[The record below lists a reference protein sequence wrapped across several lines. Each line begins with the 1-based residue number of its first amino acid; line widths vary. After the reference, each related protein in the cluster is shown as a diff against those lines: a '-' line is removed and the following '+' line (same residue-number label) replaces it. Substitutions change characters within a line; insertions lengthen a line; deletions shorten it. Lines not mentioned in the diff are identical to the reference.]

1 MTSLEEHKKNVQQF
15 IDDINEKIKADLL
28 VERQKIIAFA
38 ASEAATNLL
47 EYYLHKKE
55 VISAGFKV
63 NHRYFSSEKRAERY
77 LDFPFIKKSEIISLM
92 IQQEELRDLLCYGK
106 QKNREK
112 VEEAISTLM
121 KLKNLIT
128 QELGEEL

>member
-55 VISAGFKV
+55 VISPGFKV

-77 LDFPFIKKSEIISLM
+77 LDFPFSKKSEIISCM

-106 QKNREK
+106 QKKREK
-112 VEEAISTLM
+112 VEDAISNLM
-121 KLKNLIT
+121 KLKSLVM